1 MEKNKLRL
9 LGDLTHLRSVLNED
23 KKFLTP
29 KEAMSLL
36 NTYTEDRKVR
46 VHTFSLCSIAI
57 IGCGMDLA
65 RIKRI
70 LANAKEDE
78 IKISIDRMRNLSH
91 GVSVW
96 TKKDGWLYIETD
108 EEKLKEFYLKRK
120 LVW

>member
-1 MEKNKLRL
+1 MNNNKLRI

-29 KEAMSLL
+29 KEAVSLL

-46 VHTFSLCSIAI
+46 VHTFSLFLFAMA
-57 IGCGMDLA
+57 GCAMDLA
-65 RIKRI
+65 RVKRI

-78 IKISIDRMRNLSH
+78 IKISIDRMRNMSH
-91 GVSVW
+91 GVSVF